1 MVISFMHNMVPFLIS
16 ILYTKSIWL
25 CFVLLELLSLVVPYI
40 LIFYAVLLAV
50 ICIHVPAAAIVVVPY
65 SNCYTFDN
73 ESRLVDFVSLQSCCL
88 LGRYTLKLD
97 ERLSYCFLLS
107 SFQTYLAGK
116 GFEYNEKSLL
126 PSDLFVEF
134 CKDVQRRSQGGYI
147 EFGRFVSSDSFL
159 TGKEQVDY
167 IQKFHYGD
175 LVHCETTYEMM
186 GRTAQVNIIC
196 GHCSNKAC
204 KENMANSIN
213 LADEQ
218 GCICNISYDEQMCRK
233 RDLWTTLRFYLLVYL
248 MHAFVRVVI
257 ELAIRCAKSGP
268 RVFKG
273 FTLGFHPRSSEIM
286 YNGLTQ
292 LGFEKLHHGF
302 SFQTEQIHVSLY
314 LSAMSSLASLVGK
327 PTFKVNP
334 VAGLGVTL
342 TGSAVS
348 GAVPTTLSPTVLNVD
363 WRCEIARS
371 SPYEVNILIP
381 VEGYDPIEFTLS
393 KECGYKQEK
402 QSDPMKGWATFGIFC
417 CIFVVLSS
425 VFCCGGFIYKSRME
439 NLYGLDA
446 LPGMAIL
453 SAFLDAVGRPRG
465 YLRADNLSESHASQ
479 VSWERAPDTAQAA
492 QRTNDRTYGSI

>member
-1 MVISFMHNMVPFLIS
+1 
-16 ILYTKSIWL
+16 T
-25 CFVLLELLSLVVPYI
+25 SL
-40 LIFYAVLLAV
+40 
-50 ICIHVPAAAIVVVPY
+50 
-65 SNCYTFDN
+65 
-73 ESRLVDFVSLQSCCL
+73 SRLHSAGEAEASVLPSAVDTTVCSGAERKEGHPVRSTSPSLA
-88 LGRYTLKLD
+88 LGCPPPRSD
-97 ERLSYCFLLS
+97 AAFCWQLSAYMSQLLLS
-107 SFQTYLAGK
+107 SLFRIQIVIPLTMKVALLIFFQTHLAGK
-116 GFEYNEKSLL
+116 GFEYNEKSLI
-126 PSDLFVEF
+126 PTDLFVEF

-175 LVHCETTYEMM
+175 LMHCETTYEMM

-204 KENMANSIN
+204 K
-213 LADEQ
+213 DEQ
-218 GCICNISYDEQMCRK
+218 GCICSISYDERMC
-233 RDLWTTLRFYLLVYL
+233 
-248 MHAFVRVVI
+248 RVVI

-273 FTLGFHPRSSEIM
+273 FTLGFHPRSSEII

-314 LSAMSSLASLVGK
+314 LSAMSSLSSLVGK

-334 VAGLGVTL
+334 VTGLGVTL
-342 TGSAVS
+342 TGSAVN
-348 GAVPTTLSPTVLNVD
+348 GVVPTTLSPTVLNVD

-371 SPYEVNILIP
+371 SPYEVNIWIP

-425 VFCCGGFIYKSRME
+425 LFCCGGFIYKSRME

-446 LPGMAIL
+446 LPGMTIL
-453 SAFLDAVGRPRG
+453 LVDQEATYELIILVKVMQAKRLGNTLLIPHKQHRGQMIGHMGQYELKRNAV
-465 YLRADNLSESHASQ
+465 LRIISCRFALLTQ
-479 VSWERAPDTAQAA
+479 T
-492 QRTNDRTYGSI
+492 G